1 MKGPP
6 MSKPA
11 LPSIIRTLVPI
22 AVGQIVA
29 YAGTIGLDIPANV
42 EDALTVILGFAVATL
57 YYLAVRFLEQR
68 FPKLG
73 ALLGWAATPDGYT
86 PAKQRELEKLAAAEV
101 DETPVSDD
109 YRPKH

>member
-1 MKGPP
+1 MNT
-6 MSKPA
+6 PA
-11 LPSIIRTLVPI
+11 APSIVRTLVPV
-22 AVGQIVA
+22 AVGQIVS
-29 YAGTIGLDIPANV
+29 YFTTIGLTVPEEVQA
-42 EDALTVILGFAVATL
+42 ALTVILGFVVATL

-86 PAKQRELEKLAAAEV
+86 PAKERELEKLAAAEV
-101 DETPVSDD
+101 DDTPVPDD

>member
-1 MKGPP
+1 

-42 EDALTVILGFAVATL
+42 EDALTVILGFIVATL

-73 ALLGWAATPDGYT
+73 ALIGWAATPDGYT
-86 PAKQRELEKLAAAEV
+86 PAKERELEKLAAAEV
-101 DETPVSDD
+101 DDTPVPDD